1 MKRKPTPRVMV
12 CAVSPQMKKPSS
24 SADVSCSSASSA
36 MVRSCT
42 SSMTT
47 LCSGEWRRGCVLRWK
62 TYPKARVSWMASPFA
77 RLPRWQSWEGRQVA
91 HVVQAI
97 LLLLLEVLLEG
108 VVRGGPHRGLERRL
122 LAREREVLIA
132 REVA

>member
-1 MKRKPTPRVMV
+1 
-12 CAVSPQMKKPSS
+12 
-24 SADVSCSSASSA
+24 
-36 MVRSCT
+36 
-42 SSMTT
+42 MTT
-47 LCSGEWRRGCVLRWK
+47 LLIGECLRGCVLRWK
-62 TYPKARVSWMASPFA
+62 TYPEGSVSRMASPFA